1 MILVPFIFISPRSIP
16 GQTTTPPQSPPQSP
30 NLVKE
35 TMPLPSIFP
44 TVCCIIISIL
54 DMYTDIA
61 QGVIHFNNR
70 KRWYGHLT
78 LTLVIAP
85 AFINSIYTAFMFY
98 SNKGKI
104 VLGVRYPYPVLV
116 YILCFFLHGHIA
128 RQIVWIYA
136 IRTKALNGRLAKEL
150 VSTNR
155 DMSFYLEVFLESLPQ
170 MWLQLY
176 VMIVIYGEPRIFG
189 LVTLFT
195 SFMAASWGLL
205 LLFDTGTS
213 KLFAFQI
220 NVFWMSSRV
229 LSLAVFAS
237 IARYAPFVLLTG
249 HYLAV
254 LPLWFYEIKKHPF
267 ERRGQRHGM
276 CHTLVSD
283 FFFATMYAVC
293 NTVTPMITR
302 YYFALSCIFMLENIG
317 CCIGVYYFGEIRRI
331 VTNGIRQNIA
341 FRDWK
346 YSFWFVALFYLV
358 TGVAIVQTTI
368 LFLLKYRNVVSANF
382 MQSNILKVI
391 QQIQPIKA
399 LRKTIKYKRKN
410 DTVRGTQPHR
420 DVKPCQNEGFD

>member
-1 MILVPFIFISPRSIP
+1 M
-16 GQTTTPPQSPPQSP
+16 
-30 NLVKE
+30 
-35 TMPLPSIFP
+35 
-44 TVCCIIISIL
+44 L

-61 QGVIHFNNR
+61 QGVVHFYNE

-85 AFINSIYTAFMFY
+85 AFINSVYTAYMFH

-104 VLGVRYPYPVLV
+104 ILGVRFPYPVLV
-116 YILCFFLHGHIA
+116 YVLCALLHGHIA

-136 IRTKALNGRLAKEL
+136 IRTKALNGRLASEL

-176 VMIVIYGEPRIFG
+176 VMIVIYGELRTFG
-189 LVTLFT
+189 LLTLFT
-195 SFMAASWGLL
+195 SFAAASWGLL
-205 LLFDTGTS
+205 LLFDSGAS

-237 IARYAPFVLLTG
+237 IRRYAPFVLLTA

-267 ERRGQRHGM
+267 ERRNMRVGV
-276 CHTLVSD
+276 CHTLISD

-302 YYFALSCIFMLENIG
+302 YYFALSWVFIVENVG
-317 CCIGVYYFGEIRRI
+317 CCIGVYSYGSIRRL
-331 VTNGIRQNIA
+331 VKFHGARQDIL
-341 FRDWK
+341 FRNWK
-346 YSFWFVALFYLV
+346 YSFWFVAVFYFV
-358 TGVAIVQTTI
+358 TGVAMVQTTI
-368 LFLLKYRNVVSANF
+368 LFLLKYRQVVSTNF

-391 QQIQPIKA
+391 RRIEPIKA
-399 LRKTIKYKRKN
+399 LRNTIKYKRRK
-410 DTVRGTQPHR
+410 DTLRESKPPIKTNN
-420 DVKPCQNEGFD
+420 KPCDGTDGSPYV